1 MPSLTEKSTKENIMQ
16 KTFLLVSIA
25 LVLAVGFAAPLQAA
39 DPVKFGVI
47 EPSSGKFKD
56 IGDRYLAGAQAAA
69 GEINRNGGLL
79 GRHVEI
85 VAFDS
90 EIKPDVATRKMRKA
104 ILKDDIKFFGEG
116 ASSGVMAAMVSV
128 AQENNAIAIS
138 WGAEAASL
146 SGENCSRNFFRT
158 SLNTD
163 MHSNALAK
171 WVADNNKKRVFII
184 AQDYSF
190 GHEAVAAFKK
200 KLLELNP
207 NVELVGELYH
217 KIGEIDYAPYI
228 TQIIAAK
235 PDVIFTSNWG
245 NDLQLLLKQSKP
257 LGLNAQFAC
266 YFLNDFIAI
275 RAIGQPDA
283 VIGNVT
289 AEAYMLSIPTRKN
302 KDFVAAYHK
311 ANGYYPSWLHAKAY
325 LAVMFWAEA
334 VKKAGTADDVDAV
347 ITAWEGLAYDGPAG
361 TQYMRPE
368 DHQAQI
374 PAWVAEIVP
383 KSSFFDHPFVGT
395 PTMISAE
402 DISIPATETGCK
414 GFK

>member
-1 MPSLTEKSTKENIMQ
+1 MQ

-25 LVLAVGFAAPLQAA
+25 LVLAFCVAAPLQAA
-39 DPVKFGVI
+39 DPIKFGVI

-56 IGDRYLAGAQAAA
+56 IGDRYLAGAQAAVN
-69 GEINRNGGLL
+69 EINRNGGLL
-79 GRHVEI
+79 GRQVEI
-85 VAFDS
+85 IAFDS

-171 WVADNNKKRVFII
+171 WVADNHKQRVFMI

-207 NVELVGELYH
+207 KVELVGELYH

-235 PDVIFTSNWG
+235 PDIIFTSNWG
-245 NDLQLLLKQSKP
+245 NDLQLLIKQAKP
-257 LGLNAQFAC
+257 MGLDTQFAC

-275 RAIGQPDA
+275 QAIGDPAA
-283 VIGNVT
+283 VVGNVT
-289 AEAYMLSIPTRKN
+289 AAAYMLSIPTQKN
-302 KDFVAAYHK
+302 KDFVAAYYK

-347 ITAWEGLAYDGPAG
+347 INAWEGLTYDGPAG
-361 TQYMRPE
+361 MQIMRPE

-374 PAWVAEIVP
+374 PGWVAEIVP
-383 KSSFFDHPFVGT
+383 ESPFFDHPFVGT
-395 PTMISAE
+395 PTMIPAE
-402 DISIPATETGCK
+402 DISVPVAETGCK

>member
-1 MPSLTEKSTKENIMQ
+1 MQ
-16 KTFLLVSIA
+16 RTFFLVSIA
-25 LVLAVGFAAPLQAA
+25 LVLMFCFVAPIQAA
-39 DPVKFGVI
+39 DPIKFGVI

-56 IGDRYLAGAQAAA
+56 IGDRYLAGAVAAA
-69 GEINRNGGLL
+69 DEINRSGGLI
-79 GRHVEI
+79 GRDVKI

-90 EIKPDVATRKMRKA
+90 EVKPDVATRKMRKA
-104 ILKDDIKFFGEG
+104 ILKEDIKFFGEG
-116 ASSGVMAAMVSV
+116 ASSGVLAAMVAV
-128 AQENNAIAIS
+128 AEENNAIAIS

-146 SGENCSRNFFRT
+146 TGKNCSRNLFRT

-163 MHSNALAK
+163 THSNALAK
-171 WVADNNKKRVFII
+171 WVADNGKKRIFMI

-190 GHEAVAAFKK
+190 GHEAVSAFKK
-200 KLLELNP
+200 KLQELAP

-235 PDVIFTSNWG
+235 PDVVFTSNWG
-245 NDLQLLLKQSKP
+245 NDLQLLIKQAKPMGLK
-257 LGLNAQFAC
+257 AQFAC

-275 RAIGQPDA
+275 RAIGDPNA

-289 AEAYMLSIPTRKN
+289 AAAYMLSIPTQMN

-311 ANGYYPSWLHAKAY
+311 ANGHYPSWLHAKAY

-334 VKKAGTADDVDAV
+334 VKTAGTAEDVDAV
-347 ITAWEGLAYDGPAG
+347 IKAWEGLTYDGPSG
-361 TQYMRPE
+361 KQYMRPE
-368 DHQAQI
+368 DHQGQLN
-374 PAWVAEIVP
+374 AWVAEIVAESP
-383 KSSFFDHPFVGT
+383 FFKHPFVGT

-402 DISIPATETGCK
+402 DISIPADETGCK
-414 GFK
+414 GF